1 MDRGAEKARIHGHK
15 ESDTTS
21 QRTLSLS
28 HMVGDEEYLIFIV
41 FFSLE
46 YLRLVFFA
54 DPNVLNMQN
63 SSQMSS
69 SPGSSQS
76 ELLSLFLMDSK
87 CTPSVR
93 SDLLHSSIFPQDVH
107 FTENISSSFPDHI
120 LPTFHDVL
128 HVWGLQN
135 FNPIS
140 SSTFTLSRG
149 RHHHGH
155 VDVLAS

>member
-1 MDRGAEKARIHGHK
+1 MAPHCSVHAWRIPDRGAGKATVRGHK

-21 QRTLSLS
+21 RLTLSLS

-46 YLRLVFFA
+46 YLCLVFFA

-63 SSQMSS
+63 PSQMSS

-76 ELLSLFLMDSK
+76 ELLSLFLTDSK

-93 SDLLHSSIFPQDVH
+93 SDLLHSSIFLQDGQL
-107 FTENISSSFPDHI
+107 TENKEHFQFIS
-120 LPTFHDVL
+120 
-128 HVWGLQN
+128 
-135 FNPIS
+135 
-140 SSTFTLSRG
+140 
-149 RHHHGH
+149 
-155 VDVLAS
+155 